1 MLVIQ
6 KEEAKLSLT
15 PDIALKNVGIN
26 PYLNRART
34 KAARKTEDASLASKL
49 TNYVEYWV
57 SQFKVKTSN
66 NNDEGNNLK
75 ATIVNEVRIPIRGF
89 TICPLLKI

>member
-26 PYLNRART
+26 PYLKQGSNQSRMENREC
-34 KAARKTEDASLASKL
+34 K
-49 TNYVEYWV
+49 
-57 SQFKVKTSN
+57 F
-66 NNDEGNNLK
+66 
-75 ATIVNEVRIPIRGF
+75 GF
-89 TICPLLKI
+89 